1 MAESINFHSKREES
15 GYSKLTPD
23 KVRLKPS
30 RANPQSYSS
39 TVDVRGFRRVYLVGF
54 AAYLFLS

>member
-1 MAESINFHSKREES
+1 MTESIHFHSKREEF
-15 GYSKLTPD
+15 GYSKLTPE

-30 RANPQSYSS
+30 RANPKSYSS
-39 TVDVRGFRRVYLVGF
+39 AVDVRGFRQVCLVGF